1 MDLAQTEVQGEVQ
14 AWKISLITTPSHI
27 FHNPDE
33 LDDSPLFRQIP
44 FSSLSILASVFPS
57 PPVRWT
63 PTHTSRPMSNA
74 SSTDLSIRCRD
85 ITPLRNC
92 QSILFASIN
101 WHFFFLYDSCFLSPS
116 FRSWKPE
123 GGMFQHCAF
132 YVAGTR

>member
-1 MDLAQTEVQGEVQ
+1 MMDLAQTEVQGEVQ

-101 WHFFFLYDSCFLSPS
+101 WHFFFFYTIVVFCLLLSEAGSRKAACFNIVLS
-116 FRSWKPE
+116 
-123 GGMFQHCAF
+123 M
-132 YVAGTR
+132 